1 MYKETII
8 KKKLI
13 ALITMLFLSIFAI
26 LLSDFMG
33 TLEIRGQSIGVYS
46 SSIIFV
52 LIIIFNVRQLRKCS
66 LKYKY
71 SIIADQF
78 IIYEVLRDKQQHV
91 KENLRL
97 SEIIS
102 IKKVTSNMCG
112 PKDLLCKR
120 YICFSKNRHIYKC
133 NYLKNGHESF
143 FLFEPS
149 NSLVDRLDKLIL
161 ENYVS

>member
-1 MYKETII
+1 MYKETIM

-13 ALITMLFLSIFAI
+13 ALGTMLFLSVLAI

-33 TLEIRGQSIGVYS
+33 TLEIRGQSIDTYS

-52 LIIIFNVRQLRKCS
+52 LIIMLNYKQLKKCS
-66 LKYKY
+66 IKYKY

-78 IIYEVLRDKQQHV
+78 IIYEVFRDNHQNV
-91 KENLRL
+91 KENFRL

-102 IKKVTSNMCG
+102 IKKIKSNICS
-112 PKDLLCKR
+112 KDILCRR
-120 YICFSKNRHIYKC
+120 YICFSKNRDIYKC
-133 NYLKNGHESF
+133 NYLKNGQEVT

-149 NSLVDRLDKLIL
+149 NSLVNKLDKLME
-161 ENYVS
+161 ENM